1 MFEGIDLNILWF
13 ILVGVLFA
21 GYAILDGFDLGT
33 GALLLFFKKDEERR
47 VLLNAVGPVWD
58 GNEVW
63 LIVGGGALFAAFP
76 YVYATVFS
84 GFYLAFML
92 LLLALILRAVSIEFR
107 SKQPMPRWRST
118 WDVLF
123 AVGSVLSAF
132 LIGVAMGNVVQGI
145 PLNANGDFTGTF
157 LSLLNPYALLL
168 GVTTVALFTMHGAI
182 YLTLKTEGTVHDEL
196 QRLVR
201 PCIVIFIILITL
213 HSLATVFYIPH
224 VVAAFKKHPDF
235 FIAVVL
241 FAILFIAAVPYLQ
254 KRHKEGWAFI
264 CSCST
269 MACFMGLFG
278 LTMYYSSDTPLMLFA
293 YPENHSLTIYNA
305 ASTRMTLEIMT
316 IMAMIGVP
324 LVLAYS
330 VVIYWIFRG
339 KVKLNETS
347 Y

>member
-1 MFEGIDLNILWF
+1 MFEGIDLNIVWF

-123 AVGSVLSAF
+123 AVGSVLSAL

-145 PLNANGDFTGTF
+145 PLNEQGDFTGTF

-182 YLTLKTEGTVHDEL
+182 FLTLKTEGIMQVQL
-196 QRLVR
+196 RRLVR
-201 PCIVIFIILITL
+201 PCMVIFIILISL
-213 HSLATVFYIPH
+213 HSLATISYIPH
-224 VVAAFKKHPDF
+224 VRFAVEKHPWLF
-235 FIAVVL
+235 LLVVL
-241 FAILFIAAVPYLQ
+241 CAALFITAVPYFL
-254 KRHKEGWAFI
+254 KRHKEGWAFV
-264 CSCST
+264 CSCT
-269 MACFMGLFG
+269 IMACFMVLFG
-278 LTMYYSSDTPLMLFA
+278 LTMYYAADVPLMLYA
-293 YPENHSLTIYNA
+293 HPLDHSLTIYNA
-305 ASTRMTLEIMT
+305 ASTRLTLEIMT
-316 IMAMIGVP
+316 IMALIGIP
-324 LVLAYS
+324 LVLVYFFA
-330 VVIYWIFRG
+330 IYWIFRG

>member
-1 MFEGIDLNILWF
+1 MFEGIDLNIVWF

-107 SKQPMPRWRST
+107 SKQAMPRWRAT

-145 PLNANGDFTGTF
+145 PLNAYGDFTGTF

-182 YLTLKTEGTVHDEL
+182 YLTLKTEGVVHDEL

-201 PCIVIFIILITL
+201 PCIVIFIVLITL
-213 HSLATVFYIPH
+213 HSLATVVYIPH

-241 FAILFIAAVPYLQ
+241 FAVLFIAAVPYLQ
-254 KRHKEGWAFI
+254 KRRKEGWAFI
-264 CSCST
+264 CSCAT

-293 YPENHSLTIYNA
+293 HPVDHSLTIYNA
-305 ASTRMTLEIMT
+305 ASTRLTLEIMT
-316 IMAMIGVP
+316 IMAMIGIP

-330 VVIYWIFRG
+330 IVIYWIFRG